1 MNKRAHEYEVTFNY
15 LKDNKGEVV
24 DKEPIRFPF
33 NNHDNIYKILDVLT
47 EKKLFEDDNQT
58 LQFAIGLKLLGDV
71 VMKNKDKELFSEL
84 QPAFV
89 EFMKKLKSKE

>member
-24 DKEPIRFPF
+24 DKEPVRFPF

>member
-47 EKKLFEDDNQT
+47 EKKLFEDDN
-58 LQFAIGLKLLGDV
+58 
-71 VMKNKDKELFSEL
+71 
-84 QPAFV
+84 
-89 EFMKKLKSKE
+89 

>member
-58 LQFAIGLKLLGDV
+58 VQFAIGLKLLGDV

>member
-47 EKKLFEDDNQT
+47 EKKLFEDDSQT
-58 LQFAIGLKLLGDV
+58 VQFAIGLKLLGDV